1 MEPRT
6 FQEFGSFLYRRR
18 AVILITAASAS
29 LAALAV
35 SLSLPKV
42 YEATCDFIVTEPSE
56 PPSFFGPDGANGAAS
71 REVLLPVI
79 TQERERSY
87 QGLLESN
94 AVWQRV
100 HRQVPEKP
108 FESLTRDVD
117 VETTRKHIIQVRVRD
132 ADRGVAA
139 RTANAY
145 FRALDDFLSETATQR
160 QGQTSQNLAT
170 QLERTRGEL
179 AAAGA
184 ALADFL
190 GSVKTADVPREVQ
203 QIIDRRASMEADLEQ
218 ARVGL
223 KKMESKIASAKDRQ
237 LVDRLAEYEVERAS
251 LEAEVAERSRAVE
264 QLTAQTTALAPQQ
277 RKEEQLR
284 ADVARLQGMVD
295 NLTRSLDESHAQ
307 ARSREDQVVVVREAH
322 PPLEPILP
330 LPAVNAL
337 VAALAGIIGGAY
349 LALFL
354 EYLGRVA
361 PVQERATL
369 AVARRRDSTL
379 TPVP

>member
-18 AVILITAASAS
+18 AVILLTAASAS
-29 LAALAV
+29 LAALGV

-42 YEATCDFIVTEPSE
+42 YEATCEFIVTEPVE
-56 PPSFFGPDGANGAAS
+56 PPTFFTPDGGNGAAS

-145 FRALDDFLSETATQR
+145 VRALDDFLSETATQR

-179 AAAGA
+179 TAAST

-190 GSVKTADVPREVQ
+190 GSVNTADVPREVQ
-203 QIIDRRASMEADLEQ
+203 QIIERRASMEADLEQ
-218 ARVGL
+218 ARVQL

-251 LEAEVAERSRAVE
+251 LEAEVAERGRAVE
-264 QLTAQTTALAPQQ
+264 RLSAQTTALAPQQ
-277 RKEEQLR
+277 RREEQLR

-307 ARSREDQVVVVREAH
+307 ARSREDQVVVVREAR
-322 PPLEPILP
+322 PPLEPVLP

-337 VAALAGIIGGAY
+337 VAALAGLIGGAY

-354 EYLGRVA
+354 EYLARLA
-361 PVQERATL
+361 PVTEHAPL